1 MRNMPKALPY
11 FEQGK
16 YAIESS
22 IKALS
27 FYWCAETNYR
37 LGNYQKSID
46 DFINFKKIASKES
59 EEFQLVDYN
68 LGYGYFKLKQYS
80 TSAKVFQ
87 DFINTK
93 QKDLSLVDDAT
104 IRMGD
109 SFFAIKEYR
118 KSIDAYKKVLDQLG
132 NSSDYAQYQIAMCFG
147 FLERNTTKIT
157 ELESL
162 LDNFNLSNFRDD
174 ALFQLGNTY
183 SSLKE
188 TKKAHQAYKILFQ
201 DFPKSSYIPRALL
214 RDGLLFYNDDENK
227 KALKNYQEIVSNY
240 PNSVEA
246 REAVTNAKNVYIDL
260 GTVDEYALWVQGIS
274 FVNITNEEIDNTT
287 YQSAENKFLES
298 DTPLAI
304 KGFKKYIET
313 FPNGL
318 HALQANFYLAQLL
331 VNEELYEES
340 MKHYQY
346 VISLPQSE
354 FSEEALNKLSQILLE
369 KEDLESA
376 IPLLERLEQEANLIL
391 NIIYAQSNL
400 MKGYYK
406 LQDYTKSVIY
416 AEKILLQDKIDAT
429 VEYDAKIIIA
439 RSAFQTEDYIK
450 AEEFYTEVE
459 RNANGEL
466 KAEALY
472 YSAYFTNKKKEYDVS
487 NKIIQTITSDFS
499 TYKYWGAK
507 SFIIMAKNYYAL
519 EDSDPYQ
526 ATYILENII
535 KNFSQFSDIINDAKS
550 ELKKIK
556 LKESKTNNSVTTPK
570 N

>member
-1 MRNMPKALPY
+1 MLLY

-16 YAIESS
+16 LAVESS
-22 IKALS
+22 IKTLS
-27 FYWCAETNYR
+27 FYWSAETNYR

-147 FLERNTTKIT
+147 FLEKNTTKIN

-162 LDNFNLSNFRDD
+162 LDNFNLSNLRDD

-188 TKKAHQAYKILFQ
+188 TKKAHTAYKNLFQ

-246 REAVTNAKNVYIDL
+246 REAVKKKKNVYVDL

-287 YQSAENKFLES
+287 YQSAENKFLEN
-298 DTPLAI
+298 DIPLAI
-304 KGFKKYIET
+304 NGFKKYIET
-313 FPNGL
+313 FPDGL

-331 VNEELYEES
+331 VNKELYEKS

-369 KEDLESA
+369 KEDWESA

>member
-1 MRNMPKALPY
+1 
-11 FEQGK
+11 
-16 YAIESS
+16 
-22 IKALS
+22 
-27 FYWCAETNYR
+27 
-37 LGNYQKSID
+37 
-46 DFINFKKIASKES
+46 
-59 EEFQLVDYN
+59 
-68 LGYGYFKLKQYS
+68 
-80 TSAKVFQ
+80 
-87 DFINTK
+87 
-93 QKDLSLVDDAT
+93 
-104 IRMGD
+104 
-109 SFFAIKEYR
+109 
-118 KSIDAYKKVLDQLG
+118 
-132 NSSDYAQYQIAMCFG
+132 MCFG

-188 TKKAHQAYKILFQ
+188 TKKAHQAYKTLFQ

-369 KEDLESA
+369 KEDWESA

>member
-1 MRNMPKALPY
+1 
-11 FEQGK
+11 
-16 YAIESS
+16 
-22 IKALS
+22 
-27 FYWCAETNYR
+27 
-37 LGNYQKSID
+37 
-46 DFINFKKIASKES
+46 
-59 EEFQLVDYN
+59 
-68 LGYGYFKLKQYS
+68 
-80 TSAKVFQ
+80 
-87 DFINTK
+87 
-93 QKDLSLVDDAT
+93 
-104 IRMGD
+104 
-109 SFFAIKEYR
+109 
-118 KSIDAYKKVLDQLG
+118 
-132 NSSDYAQYQIAMCFG
+132 
-147 FLERNTTKIT
+147 
-157 ELESL
+157 
-162 LDNFNLSNFRDD
+162 
-174 ALFQLGNTY
+174 
-183 SSLKE
+183 
-188 TKKAHQAYKILFQ
+188 
-201 DFPKSSYIPRALL
+201 
-214 RDGLLFYNDDENK
+214 
-227 KALKNYQEIVSNY
+227 
-240 PNSVEA
+240 
-246 REAVTNAKNVYIDL
+246 
-260 GTVDEYALWVQGIS
+260 
-274 FVNITNEEIDNTT
+274 
-287 YQSAENKFLES
+287 
-298 DTPLAI
+298 
-304 KGFKKYIET
+304 
-313 FPNGL
+313 
-318 HALQANFYLAQLL
+318 
-331 VNEELYEES
+331 

-369 KEDLESA
+369 KEDWESA